1 MSKKRIAIF
10 ASGNGTN
17 AMNLIRFFEGATHA
31 EVAFVLTN
39 RPDAAVVQKAKA
51 AKVEAI
57 VVSNADVESGAALVE
72 ICQNNK
78 IDLIVLAG
86 FLRKIPQPLIAAYP
100 NRIVNIHPALLPKY
114 GGKGMFGDHVHRAVL
129 EAGDEQ
135 SGISIHFVNEQFD
148 EGKLIAQFSCPVYKE
163 DTVETLR
170 QRVQEL
176 EQQFFA
182 DVIHGLVTGQH

>member
-1 MSKKRIAIF
+1 
-10 ASGNGTN
+10 
-17 AMNLIRFFEGATHA
+17 
-31 EVAFVLTN
+31 
-39 RPDAAVVQKAKA
+39 
-51 AKVEAI
+51 
-57 VVSNADVESGAALVE
+57 
-72 ICQNNK
+72 
-78 IDLIVLAG
+78 
-86 FLRKIPQPLIAAYP
+86 
-100 NRIVNIHPALLPKY
+100 
-114 GGKGMFGDHVHRAVL
+114 MFGDHVHRAVL

-182 DVIHGLVTGQH
+182 DVIHGLVIAQH